1 MAIKTHSIKQDFVVL
16 SPDKSA
22 TIEAADATLYQ
33 RLDRDYQ
40 DFKGHE
46 LISCH
51 EFNED
56 WSSWEIHPN
65 GDEVVILL
73 SGDVTFVLQTEGGR
87 ESVQLKEQGSYVVV
101 PKNVWHTALTQV
113 ETKLLFITPGEGTD
127 HKSA

>member
-1 MAIKTHSIKQDFVVL
+1 MPIKTHSINQDFIVL

-22 TIEAADATLYQ
+22 TIEAADAGLYH
-33 RLDRDYQ
+33 RLTRDYQ

-56 WSSWEIHPN
+56 WSSWEKHPN

-73 SGDVTFVLQTEGGR
+73 SGEVTLVLQTEDGR
-87 ESVQLKEQGSYVVV
+87 ESVQLKEQGGYVVV
-101 PKNVWHTALTQV
+101 PKNVWHTALTRV
-113 ETKLLFITPGEGTD
+113 ETKLLFITPGQGTD